1 MDFIH
6 VPVLLDE
13 VLSSFDNNP
22 EVFVDLTSGGGGHDA
37 EILKK
42 YPDVRAVLIDR
53 DLDAVAH
60 LKEKFTSFPNVTVV
74 HSAFSDVDKILFL
87 LKIPRVDIVFAD
99 LGVSSFQ
106 FDTPHRGFSMQKS
119 GPMDMRMDATSQLT
133 ALDFIK
139 NSTEGGLRNILSEY
153 AQEREA
159 GTVARTL
166 KKCADDGMTTT
177 LEFAEAIRKAKKYA
191 KKGIDPST
199 QVFMALRMAVN
210 DELGELE
217 RALKKSFPL
226 LSEKGIMGIITFHS
240 TEDRIVKNFFRDRKN
255 NVPYYE
261 DERENVPVDKKG
273 KFETEMILPD
283 AGECGRNPRA
293 RSAKLRILKT
303 TAGYK

>member
-1 MDFIH
+1 MNFVH

-22 EVFVDLTSGGGGHDA
+22 RVFVDLTSGGGGHDA
-37 EILKK
+37 EIIKK
-42 YPDVRAVLIDR
+42 YPNVRAVLIDR
-53 DLDAVAH
+53 DADAVAH
-60 LKEKFTSFPNVTVV
+60 LEEKFASFPNVTVV
-74 HSAFSDVDKILFL
+74 HSAFSEIDKVLFL
-87 LKIPRVDIVFAD
+87 MQIKKADIIFAD

-106 FDTPHRGFSMQKS
+106 FDTPERGFSMQND

-139 NSTEGGLRNILSEY
+139 NATEGELRSILSGY

-166 KKCADDGMTTT
+166 KKCAEAGMTTT
-177 LEFAEAIRKAKKYA
+177 LQFADEIRKAKRYG
-191 KKGIDPST
+191 KKGIDPVT

-217 RALKKSFPL
+217 TALKKSFPL
-226 LSEKGIMGIITFHS
+226 LSEKGIMGFITFHS

-255 NVPYYE
+255 GVPYYS
-261 DERENVPVDKKG
+261 DDRDSMPVSSESA
-273 KFETEMILPD
+273 FSISMISPSSE
-283 AGECGRNPRA
+283 ECERNPRA
-293 RSAKLRILKT
+293 RSAKLRVLKSN
-303 TAGYK
+303 

>member
-1 MDFIH
+1 MNFVH
-6 VPVLLDE
+6 VPVLLEE

-37 EILKK
+37 EIIKK
-42 YPDVRAVLIDR
+42 YPKVRAILIDR
-53 DLDAVAH
+53 DQDAVAH
-60 LKEKFTSFPNVTVV
+60 LKEKFASFPNVTVV
-74 HSAFSDVDKILFL
+74 HSAFSEIDKVMFL
-87 LKIPRVDIVFAD
+87 LQIKKADIIFAD

-106 FDTPHRGFSMQKS
+106 FDTPHRGFSMQKD

-139 NSTEGGLRNILSEY
+139 NATEGELRNILSLY

-166 KKCADDGMTTT
+166 KKCADAGMTTT
-177 LEFAEAIRKAKKYA
+177 LQFADEIRKAKKYGR
-191 KKGIDPST
+191 KGIDPST

-226 LSEKGIMGIITFHS
+226 LSDKGIMGIITFHS

-255 NVPYYE
+255 GVPYYS
-261 DERENVPVDKKG
+261 DERDSVPVSSGSAFSVAMFSPSD
-273 KFETEMILPD
+273 E
-283 AGECGRNPRA
+283 ECGRNPRA
-293 RSAKLRILKT
+293 RSAKLRILKSI
-303 TAGYK
+303 

>member
-1 MDFIH
+1 MDFVHI
-6 VPVLLDE
+6 PVLFDE

-22 EVFVDLTSGGGGHDA
+22 RIFVDLTSGGGGHDA
-37 EILKK
+37 GILKK
-42 YPDVRAVLIDR
+42 YPDTRAVLIDR
-53 DLDAVAH
+53 DPDAVAH
-60 LKEKFTSFPNVTVV
+60 LKEKFAGFDNVTVV
-74 HSAFSDVDKILFL
+74 HSPFSEIDKVLFL
-87 LKIPRVDIVFAD
+87 LQIPKVDIVFAD

-106 FDTPHRGFSMQKS
+106 FDTPHRGFSMQKE
-119 GPMDMRMDATSQLT
+119 GPMDMRMDASADFT

-139 NSTEGGLRNILSEY
+139 NATEGELRNILSEY

-166 KKCADDGMTTT
+166 KKCAEDGMTTT

-217 RALKKSFPL
+217 RALKKAFPL

-255 NVPYYE
+255 NIPYYE
-261 DERENVPVDKKG
+261 SEGDDVPVDKKG
-273 KFETEMILPD
+273 NFSAEMIVPS
-283 AGECGRNPRA
+283 AEECGRNPRA
-293 RSAKLRILKT
+293 RSAKFRILKT
-303 TAGYK
+303 MG

>member
-1 MDFIH
+1 MDFVH
-6 VPVLLDE
+6 VPVLFDE

-22 EVFVDLTSGGGGHDA
+22 KVFVDLTSGGGGHDA
-37 EILKK
+37 GILKK

-53 DLDAVAH
+53 DPDAVSH
-60 LKEKFTSFPNVTVV
+60 LKEKFAGFENVTVV
-74 HSAFSDVDKILFL
+74 HSPFSEIDKVLFL
-87 LKIPRVDIVFAD
+87 LQIHKVDIVFAD

-106 FDTPHRGFSMQKS
+106 FDTPHRGFSMQKQ
-119 GPMDMRMDATSQLT
+119 GPMDMRMGASAGFT

-166 KKCADDGMTTT
+166 KKCAEEGMTTT
-177 LEFAEAIRKAKKYA
+177 SEFADAIKKAKKYA

-217 RALKKSFPL
+217 RALKKAFPL

-261 DERENVPVDKKG
+261 DEKENVPVDRKG
-273 KFETEMILPD
+273 SFVTEMILPG
-283 AGECGRNPRA
+283 AEECGRNPRA

-303 TAGYK
+303 IG

>member
-1 MDFIH
+1 MDFVHI
-6 VPVLLDE
+6 PVLFDE

-22 EVFVDLTSGGGGHDA
+22 KVFVDLTSGGGGHDA
-37 EILKK
+37 GILEK

-53 DLDAVAH
+53 DPDAVSH
-60 LKEKFTSFPNVTVV
+60 LKEKFAGFKNVTVV
-74 HSAFSDVDKILFL
+74 HSPFSEIDKVLFL
-87 LKIPRVDIVFAD
+87 LQIPKVDIVFAD

-119 GPMDMRMDATSQLT
+119 GPMDMRMDTSTDFT

-139 NSTEGGLRNILSEY
+139 NATEGELRNILSEY

-159 GTVARTL
+159 GTVARIL
-166 KKCADDGMTTT
+166 KKCADEGMTTT
-177 LEFAEAIRKAKKYA
+177 SEFADAVKKAKRYA

-217 RALKKSFPL
+217 RALKKAFPL

-261 DERENVPVDKKG
+261 SEGDDVPVDKKG
-273 KFETEMILPD
+273 NFSTEMIVP
-283 AGECGRNPRA
+283 GEEECGRNPRA

-303 TAGYK
+303 IG

>member
-1 MDFIH
+1 MDFVH
-6 VPVLLDE
+6 VPVLFDE
-13 VLSSFDNNP
+13 VVSSFDNDP

-37 EILKK
+37 GIIEK
-42 YPDVRAVLIDR
+42 YPNARAVLIDR
-53 DLDAVAH
+53 DPDAVSH
-60 LKEKFTSFPNVTVV
+60 LKEKFAGFGNVTVV
-74 HSAFSDVDKILFL
+74 HSPFSEIDKVLFL
-87 LKIPRVDIVFAD
+87 LQIPKVDIVFAD

-106 FDTPHRGFSMQKS
+106 FDTPHRGFSMQKE
-119 GPMDMRMDATSQLT
+119 GPMDMRMDTSADFT

-139 NSTEGGLRNILSEY
+139 NATEGELRNILSEY

-166 KKCADDGMTTT
+166 KKCAEEGMTTT
-177 LEFAEAIRKAKKYA
+177 LEFAEAIKRAKKYA

-199 QVFMALRMAVN
+199 LVFMALRMAVN

-217 RALKKSFPL
+217 RVLKKAFPL

-261 DERENVPVDKKG
+261 SEGDDVPVDKKG
-273 KFETEMILPD
+273 KFETEMILP
-283 AGECGRNPRA
+283 GSEECGRNPRA

-303 TAGYK
+303 TA